1 MGSND
6 TVRVARSLQSKDDGS
21 SQALAAAKRSL
32 EIANGKFRYGN
43 LKLEGEFYDL
53 GLLTPQ
59 ERFVA
64 VDIAL
69 SQIKPEDRCGPD
81 PPGDVS
87 FPPYPGR
94 TLYAFKWYSTEFKS
108 FMYMKFCITGTGGME
123 LLVLYSFH
131 KDRP

>member
-6 TVRVARSLQSKDDGS
+6 TVSEERNKAKGDGS
-21 SQALAAAKRSL
+21 SGALAAARRAL
-32 EIANGKFRYGN
+32 EASNGKFRFGN
-43 LKLEGEFYDL
+43 SKLENEFYGL

-59 ERFVA
+59 ERFVS

-69 SQIKPEDRCGPD
+69 SQVGPEHRCGPD
-81 PPGDVS
+81 PPGNIS
-87 FPPYPGR
+87 FHPYPGR
-94 TLYAFKWYSTEFKS
+94 TLYAFKWYSPEFGS
-108 FMYMKFCITGTGGME
+108 FMYMKFCIAGTGKME